1 MKGTNASA
9 LMIKSIMLTA
19 INVTKK
25 TAELTGFSTYDEIM
39 DNQTK
44 LFKADKHASLLVKT
58 KKLYNNGKE
67 LDKKFIDIIKEMSE
81 GELRQLL
88 IDSLTFQYVL
98 EQKKEVDSA
107 SKKMS
112 NIGNLRFRLNVGKD
126 NGSSKVKSFYYTTDF
141 GSLRDDV
148 EQGLELNCNFS
159 DFALNKGLYDM
170 KEQDRVS
177 KFVFIKQYASI
188 EPEIKDGE
196 IVSLLRTTGAGGNA
210 ILKDGLLT
218 FLRKELIVEDTTPE
232 NAPLQYAAL
241 AAFEVENVNDFK
253 YNEEDSIP
261 AEDVPSDARDEFGQ
275 RSDDYINWVAEHFA
289 QRNQKVFS
297 AVE

>member
-1 MKGTNASA
+1 MKSTNASV
-9 LMIKSIMLTA
+9 MMKSIMLTA

-25 TAELTGFSTYDEIM
+25 TAELTGFSTYDEIVA
-39 DNQTK
+39 NQNK

-81 GELRQLL
+81 GELRELL
-88 IDSLTFQYVL
+88 INSLTFQYVL

-141 GSLRDDV
+141 GSLLEDV
-148 EQGLELNCNFS
+148 EAGLTVDCNFS

-170 KEQDRVS
+170 KEQDRVP
-177 KFVFIKQYASI
+177 KFVFIKQYSSV

-210 ILKDGLLT
+210 ILKNGLLT
-218 FLRKELIVEDTTPE
+218 FLRKELIVEDTNAET
-232 NAPLQYAAL
+232 APLQYAAL
-241 AAFEVENVNDFK
+241 AAFEVDNVNEYK
-253 YNEEDSIP
+253 YDEADSIP

-275 RSDDYINWVAEHFA
+275 RSDEYINWVAEHFA

-297 AVE
+297 AVH

>member
-1 MKGTNASA
+1 MKSTNASA

-25 TAELTGFSTYDEIM
+25 TAELTGFSTYDEIVA
-39 DNQTK
+39 NQNK
-44 LFKADKHASLLVKT
+44 LFKSDKHASLLVKT

-141 GSLRDDV
+141 GSLLEDV
-148 EQGLELNCNFS
+148 EAGLTVDCNFS
-159 DFALNKGLYDM
+159 EFALNQGLYDM
-170 KEQDRVS
+170 KEQDRVP
-177 KFVFIKQYASI
+177 KFVFIKQYASV

-232 NAPLQYAAL
+232 HAPLQYAAL
-241 AAFEVENVNDFK
+241 AAFEVENVNEYK

-275 RSDDYINWVAEHFA
+275 RSDDYVNWVAEHFA